1 MKYIQLYGTIKQTN
15 KQIRKGNVLRINKY
29 IASAGL
35 CSRRKAEE
43 FINNGE
49 VTINGKIAEL
59 SDKIGENDKVKV
71 KGKLITPESKT
82 VTLAYNKPVGIEC
95 TADLANENNII
106 SAINYPLRLFNVG
119 RLDKDSEGLILL
131 TNDGDLCYK
140 LTKASEL
147 HEKEYI
153 VTVNKP
159 ISAGFIH
166 KMSNGVEIL
175 DTKTAPCKVKQVGT
189 NKFRIILVQGLNRQI
204 RRMTEALGYKVT
216 SLVRL
221 RIDNLTLSGLKVG
234 AYKELS
240 KKEITKL
247 FNV

>member
-1 MKYIQLYGTIKQTN
+1 M
-15 KQIRKGNVLRINKY
+15 RINKY
-29 IASAGL
+29 IASSGL

-43 FINNGE
+43 YIKSGQVRINDR
-49 VTINGKIAEL
+49 IAEL
-59 SDKIGENDKVKV
+59 SDRVLDGDVVKIN
-71 KGKLITPESKT
+71 GKIIKPEEKT

-95 TADLANENNII
+95 TADKENKNNII
-106 SAINYPLRLFNVG
+106 STINYPLRLFNVG

-131 TNDGDLCYK
+131 TNDGNLCYK

-166 KMSNGVEIL
+166 QMSSGVEIL
-175 DTKTAPCKVKQVGT
+175 NTKTAPCKVKKVGI

-204 RRMTEALGYKVT
+204 RRMCEALGYKVT

-221 RIDNLTLSGLKVG
+221 RIDNLTLSGIKVG
-234 AYKELS
+234 EYKEL
-240 KKEITKL
+240 KKDEMKNL
-247 FNV
+247 FHIK